1 MKNSGKKSDCAR
13 CPGTVCYPLIP
24 LGEEQ
29 PPLEKAPAFC
39 PMRRF
44 PGLVKSAAAE
54 YARPEVRE
62 FSRLA
67 SVQEGE
73 CYELTTEGVRTKIS
87 RIEETAQFAEKCGYT
102 RLGIAF
108 CMGLREEAHTL
119 TSIFEGRGFTVVSVN
134 CKIGRIAKEEIG
146 LQKTEKITPP
156 LLETIC
162 NPIAQAEILNAEQ
175 VDLAV
180 LLGLCV
186 GHDTL
191 FFRYSR
197 VPCTVLAVKDR
208 LLGHNPLAALYLSK
222 SPYYSRLNMG
232 LPGNSPQRKVVLPER
247 DRR

>member
-1 MKNSGKKSDCAR
+1 MKNKGIKSDCAR
-13 CPGTVCYPLIP
+13 CPGTICYPLIP
-24 LGEEQ
+24 LGEEW
-29 PPLEKAPAFC
+29 PSLEKTPDFC

-44 PGLVKSAAAE
+44 PALLKSAAEE
-54 YARPEVRE
+54 YAQPEIRE

-67 SVQEGE
+67 SVQEAQ
-73 CYELTTEGVRTKIS
+73 CYELTPEGVRTKIS

-108 CMGLREEAHTL
+108 CMGLREEAKTL
-119 TSIFEGRGFTVVSVN
+119 TSILEGKGFAVVSVN
-134 CKIGRIAKEEIG
+134 CKIGRIAKEELG
-146 LQKTEKITPP
+146 LQETEKITPP
-156 LLETIC
+156 LIETIC
-162 NPIAQAEILNAEQ
+162 NPIAQAQILNAEQ

-191 FFRYSR
+191 FFRYCR

-232 LPGNSPQRKVVLPER
+232 TAEASPKKKVVLPGLR
-247 DRR
+247 L